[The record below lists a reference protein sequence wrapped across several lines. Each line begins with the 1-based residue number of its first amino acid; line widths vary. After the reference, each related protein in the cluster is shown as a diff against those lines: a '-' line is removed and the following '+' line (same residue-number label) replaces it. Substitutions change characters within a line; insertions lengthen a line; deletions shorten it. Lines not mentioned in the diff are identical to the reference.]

1 MTTQAESLTDISH
14 ARGCG
19 QLLRQA
25 REQAGLSLPDI
36 AARLKMPLK
45 VLQALEEERWERLG
59 APVFVRGQLRSYA
72 RLLCVDI
79 QPYLEQ
85 AQLQCVQPAEL
96 VSRTHTPRYRRVLES
111 IARRAVYVVLT
122 AAIAVPVWVATQWDN
137 DDVSPQPT
145 ASLDIPSTADPS
157 SRAPA
162 SPAPAAASGR
172 NEGAP
177 PPPPFVASLTPAL
190 PRVPGNALVLRTQ
203 GDSWIQI
210 FGPDG
215 ASLEKGMLRAGE
227 QRSFK
232 KGEIGRVVIGN
243 AAVVEVQQNGSTV
256 DLTAYRRANVVRFAV
271 SSDGSLAPVV
281 D

>member
-1 MTTQAESLTDISH
+1 MTTQAESPTDISR

-45 VLQALEEERWERLG
+45 VLQALEEERWEQLG

-72 RLLCVDI
+72 RLLRVDV

-85 AQLQCVQPAEL
+85 AQLQSVQPAEL

-111 IARRAVYVVLT
+111 MARRAVYVVLT
-122 AAIAVPVWVATQWDN
+122 VAIAVPVWVATQWDI
-137 DDVSPQPT
+137 DDMSAQPT
-145 ASLDIPSTADPS
+145 ASLDIPSTADRS
-157 SRAPA
+157 LAPA

-177 PPPPFVASLTPAL
+177 PAPPFVASLTPAL
-190 PRVPGNALVLRTQ
+190 PRAAGNTLVLRTQ

-215 ASLEKGMLRAGE
+215 SSLEKGMLGAGE

-232 KGEIGRVVIGN
+232 KGEVGRVVIGN
-243 AAVVEVQQNGSTV
+243 ASVVEVQQNGSTV
-256 DLTAYRRANVVRFAV
+256 DLTPYRRANVVRFAV
-271 SSDGSLAPVV
+271 SSDGYLAPVV

>member
-1 MTTQAESLTDISH
+1 MTIQAESPTDISH

-45 VLQALEEERWERLG
+45 VLQALEEERWEQLG

-85 AQLQCVQPAEL
+85 AQLQSVQPAEL

-111 IARRAVYVVLT
+111 VARRAVYVVLT
-122 AAIAVPVWVATQWDN
+122 AAIAVQVWVATQWDV

-145 ASLDIPSTADPS
+145 ASLDVPPAADPS

-162 SPAPAAASGR
+162 SPAPAAASR
-172 NEGAP
+172 RSEGAP
-177 PPPPFVASLTPAL
+177 PAPPFVASLTPAL
-190 PRVPGNALVLRTQ
+190 PAARWCSVPRGTAGSRSSGQTAQVSRKECS
-203 GDSWIQI
+203 GR
-210 FGPDG
+210 
-215 ASLEKGMLRAGE
+215 AS
-227 QRSFK
+227 S
-232 KGEIGRVVIGN
+232 
-243 AAVVEVQQNGSTV
+243 AAS
-256 DLTAYRRANVVRFAV
+256 RRAKSAA
-271 SSDGSLAPVV
+271 S
-281 D
+281 

>member
-1 MTTQAESLTDISH
+1 MTIQAESLIDISH

-25 REQAGLSLPDI
+25 REQAGLSLPDV
-36 AARLKMPLK
+36 ATRLKMPLK
-45 VLQALEEERWERLG
+45 VLQALEEERLERLG

-85 AQLQCVQPAEL
+85 AQLQSMQPAEL

-111 IARRAVYVVLT
+111 VARRAVYVVLT
-122 AAIAVPVWVATQWDN
+122 AAIAVPVWVATQWDI

-157 SRAPA
+157 IRAPA
-162 SPAPAAASGR
+162 SPAPAAANR
-172 NEGAP
+172 PNEGA
-177 PPPPFVASLTPAL
+177 PPFVASLTPTL
-190 PRVPGNALVLRTQ
+190 PRAAGNALVLRTQ

-210 FGPDG
+210 IGPDG

-232 KGEIGRVVIGN
+232 KGEVGRVVIGN
-243 AAVVEVQQNGSTV
+243 ASVVEVQQNGSTV
-256 DLTAYRRANVVRFAV
+256 DLTPYRRANVVRFAV
-271 SSDGSLAPVV
+271 SSDGSLAPVL